1 MSLRDAKRIA
11 AHSPFEKS
19 PARWMRFRVFLA
31 GLFFLL
37 ALSGVWSRAA
47 FLQIEQNDSLRSMAE
62 EQYVRAIEI
71 PAKRGLIVDRH
82 GAALAQSVDIDSI
95 WVDPHLLP
103 SLPESAKLLAQS
115 LKLDEKELLAR
126 LSRAR
131 RFAWIKRQATQSE
144 VAKVQALHLPG
155 LHFAKEQRRYY
166 PHRELAAHLVGVV
179 GLDGH
184 GLDGLELLYEREL
197 SGENIRRESIRD
209 AKGRKLATNPL
220 ENWSVLEGAKVFLTL
235 DRNIQR
241 VAEKAIAKAVTETQ
255 AVAGMAVVMDAQ
267 SAELLAIANH
277 PPFNPNLAKEVS
289 KAHMRNRALVD
300 LFEPGST
307 FKPFVVAAAM
317 EEKRIAADTL
327 WDCEKGRWRVGK
339 KVIHDTHPYNQ
350 LTTHQVLQVS
360 SNIGIGKIGQ
370 VLGREK
376 LHEYAKSFGFGE
388 KPRTGLPGEA
398 KGLLPY
404 PQAEVSLV
412 NQSFGQGLSVSV
424 LQMAAAYGVLA
435 NGGLWK
441 QPYVVSRVVDSAGNV
456 LLENQPQVVRRVI
469 SESVAKSVVSM
480 LESVV
485 EKGGTG
491 TQAKLEEYRLAGKTG
506 TAQKADLVVRG
517 YSDKRIASFMGVAP
531 ADQPRVV
538 IAVVIDEP
546 QTEVFGGRVAAPVFR
561 EIAAELLPYL
571 GVSPIKIPQAAS
583 PVAVLADAPEVLPK
597 SAVVEAI
604 ERMQAMTDED
614 EEEGWVRVPDV
625 RGLWGRQAVYEVLSS
640 ALTPQIY
647 GSGKVAMQK
656 PPAGV
661 LAPKGTQVLLELT
674 TSISTTSR

>member
-1 MSLRDAKRIA
+1 MRLRDAKRI
-11 AHSPFEKS
+11 SEKS
-19 PARWMRFRVFLA
+19 PLQWMRLRVFLA
-31 GLFFLL
+31 GAFFVL
-37 ALSGVWSRAA
+37 ALTGVWSRAA
-47 FLQIEQNDSLRSMAE
+47 FLQIEQNDNLRGMAE

-71 PAKRGLIVDRH
+71 PARRGMIVDRH
-82 GAALAQSVDIDSI
+82 GSALAQSVDVDSI
-95 WVDPHLLP
+95 WVDPQQLS
-103 SLPESAKLLAQS
+103 SLPEAAKLLARS
-115 LKLDEKELLAR
+115 LGLDEKELLAR
-126 LSRAR
+126 LTRAR
-131 RFAWIKRQATQSE
+131 RFAWIKRQASQNE

-155 LHFAKEQRRYY
+155 VHFAKEPRRYY

-179 GLDGH
+179 GVDGQ
-184 GLDGLELLYEREL
+184 GLEGIELVYEREL

-209 AKGRKLATNPL
+209 AKGRRLATNPL
-220 ENWSVLEGAKVFLTL
+220 ENWSALEGAKVFLTL

-241 VAEKAIAKAVTETQ
+241 VAEKAVAKAVAETK

-267 SAELLAIANH
+267 TSELLAVANH
-277 PPFNPNLAKEVS
+277 PPFNPNLATGVPKS
-289 KAHMRNRALVD
+289 TLRNRALVD

-317 EEKRIAADTL
+317 EEKRIRADTL
-327 WDCEKGRWRVGK
+327 WDCEKGRWQVGRK
-339 KVIHDTHPYNQ
+339 TIHDARPYAQ

-360 SNIGIGKIGQ
+360 SNIGVGKMGQ

-376 LHEYAKSFGFGE
+376 LHEYIKKFGFGE
-388 KPRTGLPGEA
+388 RPQTGLPGEA

-412 NQSFGQGLSVSV
+412 NQAFGQGLSVSAI
-424 LQMAAAYGVLA
+424 QMAAAYGVLA

-441 QPYVVSRVVDSAGNV
+441 QPYVVSKIIDAEGNV
-456 LLENQPQVVRRVI
+456 LLENQPREVRRVI
-469 SESVAKSVVSM
+469 SGPVAKSVVSM

-506 TAQKADLVVRG
+506 TAQKADPVARG

-531 ADQPRVV
+531 ADEPRVV

-546 QTEVFGGRVAAPVFR
+546 QTEVFGGKVAAPVFR
-561 EIAAELLPYL
+561 EIAAEVLPYL

-583 PVAVLADAPEVLPK
+583 PVAVLAEVSEAPFK
-597 SAVVEAI
+597 SAVAEAI
-604 ERMQAMTDED
+604 GRMQAMTEKADE

-625 RGLWGRQAVYEVLSS
+625 RGLWGRQAVQEVLSS
-640 ALTPQIY
+640 ALTPHIY
-647 GSGKVAMQK
+647 GSGKVTMQK

-661 LAPKGTQVLLELT
+661 LAPRGTQVLLELT
-674 TSISTTSR
+674 TSVSTTSR